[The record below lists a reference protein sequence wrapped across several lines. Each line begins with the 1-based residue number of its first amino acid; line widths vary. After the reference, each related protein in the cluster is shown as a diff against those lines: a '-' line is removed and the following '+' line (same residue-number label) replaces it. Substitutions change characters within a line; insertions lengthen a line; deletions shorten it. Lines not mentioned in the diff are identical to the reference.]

1 MEYVHGGDI
10 YTHKGM
16 TDFSV
21 NLNPFGPGRAVVEAA
36 RKSIDQIGNYPDA
49 SCRKLKSALAKRLEV
64 PAEHII
70 CGNGAADLIFT
81 AVLADC
87 PRKALIPVPAF
98 AEYEQALRATG
109 CEICY
114 YKKRE
119 ATGFQ
124 LEEDFL
130 DLLNEDIDMVF
141 LCSPDNPTGKLIDR
155 SMLWKILARCETY
168 GIRMVLDE
176 CFIDFAE
183 NAATASILADT
194 KRWRTLFILRSLTK
208 MHAIPGIRIGYAVTS
223 DMEFLEKMDEL
234 NPDLIVLAGFLVV
247 IPPEMIAKY
256 RNRII
261 NIHPSLIPSFCGTGY
276 YGLKVHEAA
285 LARGVKVVGATVH
298 FVDEGTDTG
307 PIILQKAVEVEE
319 GDTPE
324 VLQRRVME
332 QAEWKILPKAIDLI
346 ANGKVKVEDG
356 RTHII

>member
-155 SMLWKILARCETY
+155 SML
-168 GIRMVLDE
+168 
-176 CFIDFAE
+176 
-183 NAATASILADT
+183 
-194 KRWRTLFILRSLTK
+194 RSLTK

-223 DMEFLEKMDEL
+223 DMEFLEKMEQSRQPWSVSIPAQAAGMASLKERMRVKRTCDFTNRERIWMENEL
-234 NPDLIVLAGFLVV
+234 DKLGITHYPSDANFILMRSGINLYEKLKKQKILVRDCSNYKGLG
-247 IPPEMIAKY
+247 E
-256 RNRII
+256 
-261 NIHPSLIPSFCGTGY
+261 GY
-276 YGLKVHEAA
+276 YRVCMRQRGDNQKLIDA
-285 LARGVKVVGATVH
+285 LG
-298 FVDEGTDTG
+298 E
-307 PIILQKAVEVEE
+307 ILYAGQGEF
-319 GDTPE
+319 
-324 VLQRRVME
+324 
-332 QAEWKILPKAIDLI
+332 
-346 ANGKVKVEDG
+346 
-356 RTHII
+356 

>member
-223 DMEFLEKMDEL
+223 DMEFLEKMEQSRQ
-234 NPDLIVLAGFLVV
+234 PWSVSIPAQAAGIYAAFFRGKNCHEFSDSGSGSRYHKDCND
-247 IPPEMIAKY
+247 PGESETEKTEDSGP
-256 RNRII
+256 
-261 NIHPSLIPSFCGTGY
+261 
-276 YGLKVHEAA
+276 GL
-285 LARGVKVVGATVH
+285 
-298 FVDEGTDTG
+298 
-307 PIILQKAVEVEE
+307 QQ
-319 GDTPE
+319 
-324 VLQRRVME
+324 LQRSRRRILSCLYA
-332 QAEWKILPKAIDLI
+332 AERRQPETDRCAGRNSLCRSGRILIWQSRL
-346 ANGKVKVEDG
+346 
-356 RTHII
+356 

>member
-70 CGNGAADLIFT
+70 CGNGAA
-81 AVLADC
+81 
-87 PRKALIPVPAF
+87 
-98 AEYEQALRATG
+98 
-109 CEICY
+109 
-114 YKKRE
+114 
-119 ATGFQ
+119 GFQ

-223 DMEFLEKMDEL
+223 DMEFLEKMEQSRQPWSVSIPAQAAGMASLKERMRVKRTCDFTNRERIWMENEL
-234 NPDLIVLAGFLVV
+234 DKLGITHYPSDANFILMRSG
-247 IPPEMIAKY
+247 
-256 RNRII
+256 I
-261 NIHPSLIPSFCGTGY
+261 N
-276 YGLKVHEAA
+276 
-285 LARGVKVVGATVH
+285 
-298 FVDEGTDTG
+298 
-307 PIILQKAVEVEE
+307 LQQ
-319 GDTPE
+319 
-324 VLQRRVME
+324 LQRSRRRILSCLYA
-332 QAEWKILPKAIDLI
+332 AERRQPETDRCAGRNSLCRSGRILIWQSRL
-346 ANGKVKVEDG
+346 
-356 RTHII
+356 

>member
-208 MHAIPGIRIGYAVTS
+208 MHAIPGIRIGYAGISANNIPQTIATKKQIS
-223 DMEFLEKMDEL
+223 LLINGLEIL
-234 NPDLIVLAGFLVV
+234 RYAPV
-247 IPPEMIAKY
+247 IPAKNPPKSIWPSTPMLYRFALNVIAIASPV
-256 RNRII
+256 RM
-261 NIHPSLIPSFCGTGY
+261 
-276 YGLKVHEAA
+276 
-285 LARGVKVVGATVH
+285 RGDA
-298 FVDEGTDTG
+298 
-307 PIILQKAVEVEE
+307 
-319 GDTPE
+319 
-324 VLQRRVME
+324 
-332 QAEWKILPKAIDLI
+332 
-346 ANGKVKVEDG
+346 
-356 RTHII
+356 